1 MSGVSPPWD
10 LELPAWVQWVAQ
22 DEDGAWW
29 GYEVEPLRHDHGW
42 YENEVGRC
50 IKLEQ
55 GPPESGWM
63 DSLRRMLPSAG
74 GH

>member
-1 MSGVSPPWD
+1 VSGASPPWD
-10 LELPAWVQWVAQ
+10 LDLPAWVQWVAQ
-22 DEDGAWW
+22 DEDGALW

-50 IKLEQ
+50 VKLEQ
-55 GPPESGWM
+55 GLPESRWK
-63 DSLRRMLPSAG
+63 DSLQRRPPSAG